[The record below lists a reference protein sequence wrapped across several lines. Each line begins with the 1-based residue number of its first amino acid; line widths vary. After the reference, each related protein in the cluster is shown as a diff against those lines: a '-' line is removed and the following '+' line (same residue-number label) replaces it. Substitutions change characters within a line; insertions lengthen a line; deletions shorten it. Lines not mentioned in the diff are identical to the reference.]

1 MPQTNKKDHKYYNDN
16 FESSYFDG
24 TEMIDE
30 SLEGSYQIISEDI
43 PSVDTDI
50 NIEDYSIN
58 KPRRITIKVKIIP

>member
-1 MPQTNKKDHKYYNDN
+1 MPQTNKKSHKYYNDDL
-16 FESSYFDG
+16 ESSYFDG

-30 SLEGSYQIISEDI
+30 SLEGSYQVISEDI